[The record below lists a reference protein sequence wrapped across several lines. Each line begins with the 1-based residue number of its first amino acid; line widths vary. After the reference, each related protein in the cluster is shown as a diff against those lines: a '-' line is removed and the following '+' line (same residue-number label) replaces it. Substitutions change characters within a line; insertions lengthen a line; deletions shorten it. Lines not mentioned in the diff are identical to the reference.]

1 MNVPGS
7 TIVYLDVYV
16 SMIKYIL
23 SFLCKRVLPVQIDI
37 PNNVLF
43 ALVEFESFGMA
54 VIHCTKPW
62 FFNTIQQATNHEQ
75 TT

>member
-23 SFLCKRVLPVQIDI
+23 TFLCKRALPVQIDI

-43 ALVEFESFGMA
+43 ALVEFESFDMA
-54 VIHCTKPW
+54 VT
-62 FFNTIQQATNHEQ
+62 
-75 TT
+75 